1 MPEIRLDEHFETD
14 LRLESLLAKKASDR
28 TAYGESAPPLV
39 LIEQEVERAKRH
51 GEKFASL
58 HEAYAVCLEELD
70 EIWDETRKK
79 RRDRQSLD
87 LRKEFIQLA
96 AMAVKALASM
106 DNFTGGDV

>member
-1 MPEIRLDEHFETD
+1 MVRIIENWQIVEREPAELLMEIQ
-14 LRLESLLAKKASDR
+14 
-28 TAYGESAPPLV
+28 
-39 LIEQEVERAKRH
+39 IEVERSNMH
-51 GEKFASL
+51 GERFASL

-79 RRDRQSLD
+79 RRDRKVLD

-106 DNFTGGDV
+106 DNFTGGSV